1 MVVKD
6 IDSANAIS
14 KVLNNKYKIVTLDGQ
29 VVNVGGSITGGDKIK
44 TNDTIEARHNLE
56 EYKNKLNITLDNI
69 KEKETILQKSNKEL
83 NDIVSKLTQL
93 KINIDSIK
101 EIIKVKLQEKNT
113 SYDEIMLLTKELN
126 DINVINKG
134 TSDIERD
141 NLMNKYYQ
149 IKNKITDTLK
159 EIELCNIDKCKLEE
173 DILELETISKNS
185 LSNINMKEKHL
196 HELELKSSKL
206 EIRIDDL
213 LNNLTN
219 DYNMT
224 YSNAKEKYILSI
236 EEDIARKQVIEY
248 KNIIKDIGIVNLGSI
263 DEYNRINTRYEFLTN
278 QKEDL
283 TKAEDTL
290 LEIIKDMDN
299 IMKDKFL
306 TTFTEIKEE
315 FKKVFKEL
323 FKGGTANLY
332 LTNPEDILE
341 TGIELEAT
349 PPGKNLRSIQA
360 LSGGEKTFTAIA
372 LLFAILNVRP
382 VPFCLF
388 DEVEAALD
396 DNNVLTFSEYLSR
409 YKDNTQFII
418 ITHKK
423 KTMEY
428 VDTLYGITMQ
438 ESGVSKLVS
447 VKLEEKK

>member
-1 MVVKD
+1 M
-6 IDSANAIS
+6 
-14 KVLNNKYKIVTLDGQ
+14 
-29 VVNVGGSITGGDKIK
+29 
-44 TNDTIEARHNLE
+44 
-56 EYKNKLNITLDNI
+56 
-69 KEKETILQKSNKEL
+69 
-83 NDIVSKLTQL
+83 
-93 KINIDSIK
+93 
-101 EIIKVKLQEKNT
+101 QEKNT

-349 PPGKNLRSIQA
+349 PPGKN
-360 LSGGEKTFTAIA
+360 
-372 LLFAILNVRP
+372 
-382 VPFCLF
+382 
-388 DEVEAALD
+388 
-396 DNNVLTFSEYLSR
+396 
-409 YKDNTQFII
+409 
-418 ITHKK
+418 
-423 KTMEY
+423 
-428 VDTLYGITMQ
+428 
-438 ESGVSKLVS
+438 
-447 VKLEEKK
+447 